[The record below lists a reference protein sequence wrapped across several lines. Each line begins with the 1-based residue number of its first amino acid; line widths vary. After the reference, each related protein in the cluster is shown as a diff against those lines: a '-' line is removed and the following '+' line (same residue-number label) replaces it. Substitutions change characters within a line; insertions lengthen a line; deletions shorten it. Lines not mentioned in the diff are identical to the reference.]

1 MAQIWLAQDLG
12 FEPKRTVLETVML
25 PITSVLHNMERY
37 GVIETPSSVWKTE
50 VLTVKLIAQIAP
62 RPKGTSCAL
71 DLFSTGNRSTVMN

>member
-25 PITSVLHNMERY
+25 PVTLVLHMERY

-50 VLTVKLIAQIAP
+50 VLPL
-62 RPKGTSCAL
+62 
-71 DLFSTGNRSTVMN
+71 N

>member
-1 MAQIWLAQDLG
+1 MAQIWLAQDLE
-12 FEPKRTVLETVML
+12 FESKRTVLETVML
-25 PITSVLHNMERY
+25 PVTSVLHMERY

-71 DLFSTGNRSTVMN
+71 DLFSTGNRSTVMS

>member
-1 MAQIWLAQDLG
+1 MKGKCLSYGTIW
-12 FEPKRTVLETVML
+12 V
-25 PITSVLHNMERY
+25 ERY

-71 DLFSTGNRSTVMN
+71 DLFSTGNRSTVMG

>member
-1 MAQIWLAQDLG
+1 MAQIWVAQDLG
-12 FEPKRTVLETVML
+12 FEPKQTVLETVML
-25 PITSVLHNMERY
+25 PITSVLHMERY

-71 DLFSTGNRSTVMN
+71 DLFFTGNRSTVMG